1 MEEYK
6 FFKPVL
12 SWFFFNTEGNE
23 IGKLFWEDGTI
34 KFEGN
39 YEESAKLF
47 FEIYLRN
54 YMDNYIKDQK
64 KRGPYKKGK

>member
-1 MEEYK
+1 MEK
-6 FFKPVL
+6 NIL
-12 SWFFFNTEGNE
+12 SWYFFNQEGNE
-23 IGKLFWEDGTI
+23 IGKLFWKDGTI